1 MCQVYLSI
9 RCSRCLRE
17 FIHLSNNSSPDSS
30 HRNFSRKSPN
40 MCITVTEKQ
49 SENLTPLPLVILI
62 NCVFSCSDFS
72 AIPTYYHLIYI
83 NASIFCSKKK
93 AKRPPFLMT
102 FSLVFITYLFRP
114 GSCSVL
120 ALFECSLCNEFA
132 VFIVNSY
139 LNFVEVFRA
148 LLTACVC
155 VRSDFLRYRRLVRS
169 GLLR

>member
-9 RCSRCLRE
+9 RCSLCLRE

-62 NCVFSCSDFS
+62 NCVFSCSDSS
-72 AIPTYYHLIYI
+72 AIPTYYHLMYI

-114 GSCSVL
+114 GPCSVL
-120 ALFECSLCNEFA
+120 TLRQCSLCNEFA

-139 LNFVEVFRA
+139 LNFVEVLRV
-148 LLTACVC
+148 LLTACVRISC
-155 VRSDFLRYRRLVRS
+155 S
-169 GLLR
+169 LLCYCCLI